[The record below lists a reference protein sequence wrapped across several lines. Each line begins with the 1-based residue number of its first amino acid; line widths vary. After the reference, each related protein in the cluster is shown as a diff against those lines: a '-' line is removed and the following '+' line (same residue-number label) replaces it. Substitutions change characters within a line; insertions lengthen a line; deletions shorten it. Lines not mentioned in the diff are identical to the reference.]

1 MPVHSSFLGQ
11 GIIIRHTRY
20 NNKESRLFMK
30 WQCCFGFMVPAG
42 LLWVFP
48 ELSLVRCERLYD
60 MRIDGEMN
68 ICEFDR
74 VRSEGTSV

>member
-1 MPVHSSFLGQ
+1 
-11 GIIIRHTRY
+11 
-20 NNKESRLFMK
+20 
-30 WQCCFGFMVPAG
+30 MVPAG

-48 ELSLVRCERLYD
+48 ELSLVRRERLYD

-74 VRSEGTSV
+74 VRSADPAA

>member
-1 MPVHSSFLGQ
+1 
-11 GIIIRHTRY
+11 
-20 NNKESRLFMK
+20 MK

-48 ELSLVRCERLYD
+48 ELSLVRRERLYD

-74 VRSEGTSV
+74 VRSAGTSA